1 MIQNKINDEY
11 IHTQI
16 VDLTTE
22 MISLLTK
29 GLMKVNSLSK
39 RGTALMT

>member
-1 MIQNKINDEY
+1 MIPNEINDEY
-11 IHTQI
+11 INTQI

-29 GLMKVNSLSK
+29 GLMKANSLSK
-39 RGTALMT
+39 SGTALMT